1 MSELAVTDFDDFF
14 ISFENRNT
22 VESTAE
28 NTGKDKKLVALKA
41 IVIILGAFLVIE
53 ALFYSFVLP
62 LFSTPEITYSGLNH
76 LTKNELNEK
85 LSELDVSTW
94 GAFSTEKAVSL
105 ISTISCV
112 ETVSVD
118 KHFPNRISINVKERN
133 PVAKSII
140 CKDGKS
146 KSIQIDE
153 NGILFSLDSASVA
166 TDYSVPLI
174 SGLPVDNLQEG
185 MRLPAKYRV
194 LMDQISDIRKL
205 PHKYFAAI
213 SEIQVVPKEYGNYEL
228 ALYPSQAKVKVL
240 TDRNLNEDALQY
252 MMVVLDVVNSIEPDV
267 SEIDLRY
274 GAVSYRRR

>member
-1 MSELAVTDFDDFF
+1 MSELAVTDFNDFF
-14 ISFENRNT
+14 ISFDDKPKEPVMET
-22 VESTAE
+22 V
-28 NTGKDKKLVALKA
+28 KDKNLVALK
-41 IVIILGAFLVIE
+41 VLVIVLGSFLALE
-53 ALFYSFVLP
+53 ALIYSFVLP
-62 LFSTPEITYSGLNH
+62 LFAAPEITYSGLNY

-85 LSELDVSTW
+85 LAELDGATW
-94 GAFSTEKAVSL
+94 SGFSTEKAVSIL
-105 ISTISCV
+105 SNISCV
-112 ETVSVD
+112 ESVAVD
-118 KHFPNRISINVKERN
+118 KHFPNTISVKVKERN
-133 PVAKSII
+133 AVAKSII
-140 CKDGKS
+140 SQNGTS

-153 NGILFSLDSASVA
+153 NGILFSVNSASVA
-166 TDYSVPLI
+166 TDYSVPLV

-205 PHKYFAAI
+205 PRKYFAAV

-228 ALYPSQAKVKVL
+228 ALYPSQARVKVL

>member
-1 MSELAVTDFDDFF
+1 MSELAVTDYEDFF
-14 ISFENRNT
+14 ISFDSDVSSSSKKE
-22 VESTAE
+22 EKA
-28 NTGKDKKLVALKA
+28 KDKKLVALKVL
-41 IVIILGAFLVIE
+41 VIILGIFLVIE
-53 ALFYSFVLP
+53 AVLYNFVLP
-62 LFSTPEITYSGLNH
+62 LFSTPEITYSGLNY
-76 LTKNELNEK
+76 LTKKELNEK
-85 LSELDVSTW
+85 LEELRGTTW
-94 GAFSTEKAVSL
+94 SGFSTEKAVSVL
-105 ISTISCV
+105 STISCI

-118 KHFPNRISINVKERN
+118 KQFPNKIAVSIKERT

-140 CKDGKS
+140 FKDDTS

-153 NGILFSLDSASVA
+153 NGILFSVDSPSLA
-166 TDYSVPLI
+166 TDFSVPLI

-194 LMDQISDIRKL
+194 LMDQISGIRKL
-205 PHKYFAAI
+205 ANQYFAAI

-228 ALYPSQAKVKVL
+228 ALYPSQRKVKVL

>member
-1 MSELAVTDFDDFF
+1 MSELAVTDFNDFF
-14 ISFENRNT
+14 VSFDNGNRPAAK
-22 VESTAE
+22 EPA
-28 NTGKDKKLVALKA
+28 KDKKLVALKA
-41 IVIILGAFLVIE
+41 IVIILGAFLVLE
-53 ALFYSFVLP
+53 ALLYSFILP
-62 LFSTPEITYSGLNH
+62 VFSAPEVTFSGLNY
-76 LTKNELNEK
+76 LTKADIKEK
-85 LSELDVSTW
+85 LAELDGTTW
-94 GAFSTEKAVSL
+94 TGFSTEKAVSL
-105 ISTISCV
+105 LSTISCV
-112 ETVSVD
+112 ENVSVD
-118 KHFPNRISINVKERN
+118 KHFPNVISIKIKERV

-140 CKDGKS
+140 CQNGSS

-153 NGILFSLDSASVA
+153 NGILFSVDSASVA
-166 TDYSVPLI
+166 TDYSVPLV

-205 PHKYFAAI
+205 PRKYFAAV

>member
-1 MSELAVTDFDDFF
+1 MSELAVTDFEDFF
-14 ISFENRNT
+14 ISFDSNVKTKDVPEKT
-22 VESTAE
+22 
-28 NTGKDKKLVALKA
+28 KDKKLVALKV
-41 IVIILGAFLVIE
+41 IVFVLGAFLVLE
-53 ALFYSFVLP
+53 ALLYSFVLP
-62 LFSTPEITYSGLNH
+62 LFSAPEITFSGLNY
-76 LTKNELNEK
+76 LTKKELKKALADFEN
-85 LSELDVSTW
+85 STW
-94 GAFSTEKAVSL
+94 SSFSTEKAVSVL
-105 ISTISCV
+105 SSISCI
-112 ETVSVD
+112 ENVSVD
-118 KHFPNRISINVKERN
+118 KQFPNKIAISIKERT

-140 CKDGKS
+140 IQENMS

-153 NGILFSLDSASVA
+153 NGILFSMDSASLA

-174 SGLPVDNLQEG
+174 SGLPVENLQEG

-194 LMDQISDIRKL
+194 LMDQISTIRKL
-205 PHKYFAAI
+205 SRKYFAAI

-228 ALYPSQAKVKVL
+228 ALYPAQAKVKVL

>member
-1 MSELAVTDFDDFF
+1 MSELAVTDFNDFF
-14 ISFENRNT
+14 ISFDERPQEKA
-22 VESTAE
+22 VKKE
-28 NTGKDKKLVALKA
+28 KDKKLLALKV
-41 IVIILGAFLVIE
+41 IVVVLGTFLVLE
-53 ALFYSFVLP
+53 ALVYSFVLP
-62 LFSTPEITYSGLNH
+62 LFSTPEITYSGLNYI
-76 LTKNELNEK
+76 TKNELKEK
-85 LSELDVSTW
+85 LSELDGVTW
-94 GAFSTEKAVSL
+94 NGFSTEKAVSL
-105 ISTISCV
+105 LSTISSV
-112 ETVSVD
+112 ESVSVD
-118 KHFPNRISINVKERN
+118 KRFPNTISVKIKERT

-140 CKDGKS
+140 CQDGIS

-153 NGILFSLDSASVA
+153 NGILFSVNSASLA
-166 TDYSVPLI
+166 TDYSVPLV

-205 PHKYFAAI
+205 PRKYFAAV

-228 ALYPSQAKVKVL
+228 VLYPSQAKVKVL

>member
-1 MSELAVTDFDDFF
+1 MSDLVVTDFNDFF
-14 ISFENRNT
+14 ISFDDKVQEKVVKNQ
-22 VESTAE
+22 
-28 NTGKDKKLVALKA
+28 KDKKLIALK
-41 IVIILGAFLVIE
+41 VLVFVLGGFLALE
-53 ALFYSFVLP
+53 ALVYSFVLP
-62 LFSTPEITYSGLNH
+62 LFSAPEITYSGLNY

-85 LSELDVSTW
+85 LAELDCSTW
-94 GAFSTEKAVSL
+94 SGFSTERAVSV

-112 ETVSVD
+112 ESVSVD
-118 KHFPNRISINVKERN
+118 KHFPNSISIKIKERN
-133 PVAKSII
+133 AVAKSII
-140 CKDGKS
+140 CQDGTS

-153 NGILFSLDSASVA
+153 NGILFSVNSASMA
-166 TDYSVPLI
+166 TDYSVPLV

-185 MRLPAKYRV
+185 MRLPSKYRV
-194 LMDQISDIRKL
+194 LMEQISDIRKL
-205 PHKYFAAI
+205 PRKYFAAV